1 MRQRTRARWPAGRWP
16 RNKGITFLSGS
27 KGCVAAC
34 KPVWWVRLVKGQ
46 YDVKRVFKTKRGR
59 AEEISTKHVSPIIQ
73 DLDCKEAN
81 KEAYNYLGNKWAIK
95 NKN

>member
-1 MRQRTRARWPAGRWP
+1 MGLENVDLLTMKVYPSHTPDVLEFHR
-16 RNKGITFLSGS
+16 
-27 KGCVAAC
+27 
-34 KPVWWVRLVKGQ
+34 
-46 YDVKRVFKTKRGR
+46 DVKRVFKTKRGR
-59 AEEISTKHVSPIIQ
+59 AEEILTKHVSPIVQ